1 MLQKDLVHLNVIA
14 QDYLVLN
21 TLYVTQTVDGT
32 LLVMEAIIVV
42 THIVVM
48 KVNIQYMV
56 YD

>member
-48 KVNIQYMV
+48 KVSIQYMV